1 MFWYIQ
7 LRRKEACAVHSQN
20 DEPPEMI
27 RRFWNIWIFYEY
39 FILNY
44 KYNVLQRIMH
54 FCIRLHQT
62 AWNSKTLSKYRL
74 FPILLMHQTAWGN
87 IELG

>member
-7 LRRKEACAVHSQN
+7 LRRKEACAVYSQN

-44 KYNVLQRIMH
+44 KYNVLQ
-54 FCIRLHQT
+54 
-62 AWNSKTLSKYRL
+62 
-74 FPILLMHQTAWGN
+74 
-87 IELG
+87 